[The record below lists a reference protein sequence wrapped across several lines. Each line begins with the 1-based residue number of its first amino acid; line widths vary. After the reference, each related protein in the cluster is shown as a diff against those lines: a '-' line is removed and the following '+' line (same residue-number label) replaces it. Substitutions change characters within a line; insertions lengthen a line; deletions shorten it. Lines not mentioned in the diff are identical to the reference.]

1 MNNNM
6 VGCYKCWCTH
16 ESDIH
21 IRQTKP
27 SWLESCDGVG
37 GGGVMAHG
45 IGLLI
50 GWNLGEQ

>member
-1 MNNNM
+1 VTRKQHGGM
-6 VGCYKCWCTH
+6 YKCWCTH

-37 GGGVMAHG
+37 GGVMARDR
-45 IGLLI
+45 LSNR
-50 GWNLGEQ
+50 WNLGEQ

>member
-6 VGCYKCWCTH
+6 VGCISVGAHMKVIY
-16 ESDIH
+16 

-37 GGGVMAHG
+37 GGGCNGTGSAY
-45 IGLLI
+45 
-50 GWNLGEQ
+50 